1 MLSERT
7 LSELQEL
14 LVELDRLISKSGS
27 EIAPQAHEA
36 AQRWR
41 AKLTAALKHFGTL
54 RVQAQQ
60 QLSETAKS
68 AEQLM
73 HDSPWRLVSIAM
85 AAGVV
90 IGLALG
96 ARRGPSSQGR

>member
-14 LVELDRLISKSGS
+14 LVELERLISKSGS

-36 AQRWR
+36 AELWR
-41 AKLTAALKHFGTL
+41 AKPTAALEHFGTL
-54 RVQAQQ
+54 RTRAQQ
-60 QLSETAKS
+60 QLSDTAKS

-73 HDSPWRLVSIAM
+73 HDYPWRLVSIAA
-85 AAGVV
+85 AAGLV
-90 IGLALG
+90 IGLPLG
-96 ARRGPSSQGR
+96 ARQGSAPR